1 MYILKE
7 VACIVK
13 LLNLF
18 RRPSALNNLSPQEVA
33 VQSEQ
38 SPKPVI
44 IDVRTSLEFNSG
56 HIVGALSFPL
66 GSELTGVQELDR
78 TTPIILICKT
88 GHRSQAA
95 AQTLLNNGF
104 THLYHLDGGM
114 NRWRR
119 EKLPVVK

>member
-1 MYILKE
+1 M
-7 VACIVK
+7 K
-13 LLNLF
+13 LLDLF

-66 GSELTGVQELDR
+66 GSELTGVQGLDR

-119 EKLPVVK
+119 EKFPVVK